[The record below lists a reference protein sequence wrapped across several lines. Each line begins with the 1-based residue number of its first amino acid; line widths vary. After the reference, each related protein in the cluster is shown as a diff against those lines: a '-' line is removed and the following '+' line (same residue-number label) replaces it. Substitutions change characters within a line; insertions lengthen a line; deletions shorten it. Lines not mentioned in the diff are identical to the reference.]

1 MDFVTKE
8 IIDVFHDYA
17 FTNRPDTYSRRHIH
31 GLSND
36 FLEAKGHANPFELI
50 TAFKRWLAPK
60 SHILL
65 YANNPKKEMD
75 ELRAYICDI
84 GLDGWTNRITKTY
97 HVIANTFKKHFI
109 PICSKR
115 CSPEAHS
122 SFVGTLMRPNNS
134 SDAAKEQHGF
144 HCSLYDAYELYLFYV
159 TSE

>member
-1 MDFVTKE
+1 MDYVTKE
-8 IIDVFHDYA
+8 IVDVFHEHA
-17 FTNRPDTYSRRHIH
+17 FTNLPDTFSRKHIH
-31 GLSND
+31 GLSSE
-36 FLEAKGHANPFELI
+36 FLKAKGHTSPSDLV

-60 SHILL
+60 NHILM

-75 ELRAYICDI
+75 EFHTYICDI
-84 GLDGWTNRITKTY
+84 GLDAWKKRNDKTY
-97 HVIANTFKKHFI
+97 HIIANTFKKHFI
-109 PICSKR
+109 PIRSKR

-122 SFVGTLMRPNNS
+122 SFTRALVRPNNL